1 MKKKSLLLL
10 AAVAPWILAGCNT
23 GSDEAE
29 NNEDALEVYTTVYP
43 LQYFAEEIGGEHV
56 SVETIY
62 PPGSDEHTFEPSQ
75 RDMIDLAEGDVFF
88 YIGLGLEGFVENAK
102 DVLQSEDL
110 FMVAA
115 ADAISDAELEAGD
128 HDHAHEEDEHTHEED
143 EHAHEE
149 DEHAHEEDEHAHEED
164 EHAHEEDEHAH
175 EEDEHAHKED
185 EHAHEEDEHAHEEDE
200 HAHEEDEHAHEED
213 EHAHEEDEHAAEEG
227 HEGHNHGDTDP
238 HVWLDPVLSKSL
250 AESVKDTLIEEMP
263 DQEAYF
269 TENYESLIE
278 RLDELDHQF
287 EELSNDAEINQFFV
301 SHAAYSYWENRYGL
315 EQQAIAGISTTDE
328 PSQRE
333 LTELIES
340 ATSQNVEYL
349 LIEQN
354 VSSNLTDVIQE
365 EIGAKTLPLHNLS
378 VLTDDDIQNEE
389 TYFTLME
396 KNIESLRTAM
406 KAE

>member
-1 MKKKSLLLL
+1 MKKKSLLML

-23 GSDEAE
+23 GSNESS
-29 NNEDALEVYTTVYP
+29 NEDALEVYTTVYP
-43 LQYFAEEIGGEHV
+43 LQYFAEEIGGEFV

-110 FMVAA
+110 NMVAA
-115 ADAISDAELEAGD
+115 ADAISDEELEAGG
-128 HDHAHEEDEHTHEED
+128 HE

-149 DEHAHEEDEHAHEED
+149 DEHAHEDEEEHAHEEDENAHEDEEEHAHEED
-164 EHAHEEDEHAH
+164 EHAHEDE
-175 EEDEHAHKED
+175 E
-185 EHAHEEDEHAHEEDE
+185 EHAHEEDEHAHEDEEE
-200 HAHEEDEHAHEED
+200 HAHEEDEHAT
-213 EHAHEEDEHAAEEG
+213 EEG
-227 HEGHNHGDTDP
+227 HEGHDHGDTDP
-238 HVWLDPVLSKSL
+238 HVWLDPVLSQSL
-250 AESVKDTLIEEMP
+250 AETVKDTLIEEMP

-278 RLDELDHQF
+278 QLDELDHQF
-287 EELSNDAEINQFFV
+287 EELAHDAEINQFFV
-301 SHAAYSYWENRYGL
+301 SHAAFSYWESRYGI
-315 EQQAIAGISTTDE
+315 EQQAIAGMSTTDE

-340 ATSQNVEYL
+340 AAAQNVEYL
-349 LIEQN
+349 LVEQN
-354 VSSNLTDVIQE
+354 VSSKLTDVIQS
-365 EIGAKTLPLHNLS
+365 EIGAETLPLHNLS
-378 VLTDDDIQNEE
+378 VLTDEDLQNEE
-389 TYFTLME
+389 TYFSLME

-406 KAE
+406 RAE

>member
-1 MKKKSLLLL
+1 MKKKSLLML

-23 GSDEAE
+23 GSEEAAS
-29 NNEDALEVYTTVYP
+29 NEEALEVYTTVYP
-43 LQYFAEEIGGEHV
+43 LQYFAEEIGGEYV

-88 YIGLGLEGFVENAK
+88 YIGLGLEGFVESAK

-110 FMVAA
+110 NMVAA
-115 ADAISDAELEAGD
+115 ADAISDAELEA
-128 HDHAHEEDEHTHEED
+128 HAHEEEEHAHDE
-143 EHAHEE
+143 EHAHEDE
-149 DEHAHEEDEHAHEED
+149 EHAD
-164 EHAHEEDEHAH
+164 
-175 EEDEHAHKED
+175 
-185 EHAHEEDEHAHEEDE
+185 
-200 HAHEEDEHAHEED
+200 
-213 EHAHEEDEHAAEEG
+213 EEG

-238 HVWLDPVLSKSL
+238 HVWLDPVLSQSL

-269 TENYESLIE
+269 TENYENLIE
-278 RLDELDHQF
+278 RLDKLDHQF
-287 EELSNDAEINQFFV
+287 EELANDAELNQFFV
-301 SHAAYSYWENRYGL
+301 SHAAYSYWEKRYGI

-349 LIEQN
+349 LVEQN
-354 VSSNLTDVIQE
+354 VSSNLTDVIQS
-365 EIGAKTLPLHNLS
+365 EIGAETLPLHNLS

-389 TYFTLME
+389 TYFSLME